1 MLRELVDEQK
11 AQISIELIIVLA
23 AVVALV
29 IFLATQLKATSA
41 KSAEQLQKKTEEV
54 FSKIEEIS

>member
-1 MLRELVDEQK
+1 MLGFSWREQG

-29 IFLATQLKATSA
+29 LLFVSQLRETSA
-41 KSAEQLQKKTEEV
+41 EGAKVIEEKS
-54 FSKIEEIS
+54 SKIFKEIEKI

>member
-1 MLRELVDEQK
+1 MKKIFSETR

-29 IFLATQLKATSA
+29 LLFVSQLRATSA
-41 KSAEQLQKKTEEV
+41 EGTKAIDEKTKKI
-54 FSKIEEIS
+54 FEEIDKI

>member
-1 MLRELVDEQK
+1 MFYEIFSDEK

-29 IFLATQLKATSA
+29 LLFVSQLRETSEEGSKVIGDKSKEIFK
-41 KSAEQLQKKTEEV
+41 EID
-54 FSKIEEIS
+54 KI

>member
-1 MLRELVDEQK
+1 MAGVFLDECR

-29 IFLATQLKATSA
+29 LLFVSQLRETSA
-41 KSAEQLQKKTEEV
+41 EGSRV
-54 FSKIEEIS
+54 IEEKSGKIFEEIENI

>member
-1 MLRELVDEQK
+1 MLGELSQQR

-29 IFLATQLKATSA
+29 LLFVSQLRETSA
-41 KSAEQLQKKTEEV
+41 EGAKVIEEKS
-54 FSKIEEIS
+54 SKIFKEIEKI

>member
-1 MLRELVDEQK
+1 MFLETVGCER

-29 IFLATQLKATSA
+29 LLFVSQLRETSEEGTKLIQEKSDKIFK
-41 KSAEQLQKKTEEV
+41 EID
-54 FSKIEEIS
+54 KI

>member
-1 MLRELVDEQK
+1 MLEER

-29 IFLATQLKATSA
+29 LLFVSQLRETSA
-41 KSAEQLQKKTEEV
+41 EGSRVIEEKS
-54 FSKIEEIS
+54 SKIFKEIEKI